1 MAKITLRAY
10 YREIEAMLDRSQF
23 DEAVAHCHHILKIYP
38 KNLAVYRLLGKTLL
52 EAKRYGDATDVFS
65 RALAAAP
72 SDFVSHVGMSLIRD
86 EENRLDDAIWHME
99 RAFEAQPSNAAVQ
112 SELQRLYTRRDG
124 SAPPRIR
131 MTRGALAHMYVKG
144 ELYPQAISEI
154 KSALMEDPG
163 RADMEAL
170 LARAYSRS
178 GQKAEATETCSSLLR
193 RYPYCYD
200 ANAILVDIL
209 DGERPESV
217 QANRQRVVELDPYA
231 AHVSG
236 SLLDVSAAP
245 DSAVSIERLDWQGQ
259 LVGLPSGWG
268 ESQGIQLPSE
278 SANDQPEWL
287 TNAFTEADTTLP
299 SAPQAAL
306 ATGAFAQPQE
316 DIPDFLRDAG
326 WGASTGAF
334 DESKSSI
341 LNDEEP
347 LPAAAADMPDWVKA
361 MAPAEAEISLADE
374 STPDWMDRI
383 DPSILS
389 AESKSAVA
397 SDQPDWLSELGA
409 MPQEPAQSVETTS
422 DQPDW
427 LKDLGATPQEPVQ
440 STTASDQPDW
450 LKDLGAM
457 PQEPVQSVETT
468 SDLPDWLKDTS
479 AKEPEPISNDFDS
492 LKQTEQPQES
502 EAIEASS
509 ASHSAASAP
518 SAQAEDDAFAWL
530 ESLAVKQGS
539 TEGLLLKPEDRP
551 QEEPEWV
558 KQVKSTPED
567 APLAQ
572 TPSIAAAE
580 ETPVASV
587 GDLEELGKSEKEQD
601 DSFAWLE
608 SLAVKQG
615 STEGLLITPEERNED
630 EPEWVRQAKEIGDSL
645 TASAREHEVVDSA
658 ESPAVALDPQAM
670 SEDTGMWL
678 RSLETET
685 AAVAP
690 AQSSE
695 DDDVAT
701 WLKKLDEPEESSVG
715 AEQQDDILPDWMKTV
730 EASDRAELDE
740 SASRPFAS
748 KAVDE
753 NALPQAERVSE
764 GDLPNWLEGID
775 AGAPAAAASD
785 DLPAWLRDDAGET
798 VAEPAKIEPT
808 RAEEWR
814 TLETHT
820 VVEPAAPA
828 EEKPQA
834 ATPEPPARKKVEA
847 KKTAPIAAR
856 PQEPGVRKGT
866 GSLAYTVD
874 IALGQARNELNR
886 SNIPGALERYSK
898 LIKKGRYLDDIISDL
913 RDASYRYPVEVG
925 IWQALGDAYMRGN
938 RLQDALDSYTKAEE
952 LLR

>member
-178 GQKAEATETCSSLLR
+178 GQKTEATETCSSLLR

-245 DSAVSIERLDWQGQ
+245 DAAVSIERLDWQGQ
-259 LVGLPSGWG
+259 LVGLPSGWS

-287 TNAFTEADTTLP
+287 TNAFTETDTTLP

-306 ATGAFAQPQE
+306 AMGASAQPQE

-347 LPAAAADMPDWVKA
+347 LPAAAADIPDWVKA
-361 MAPAEAEISLADE
+361 MAPAESEISSADE
-374 STPDWMDRI
+374 PTPDWMDRI

-389 AESKSAVA
+389 AESKSAAA

-409 MPQEPAQSVETTS
+409 TPQEPVQSTTVS

-427 LKDLGATPQEPVQ
+427 LSELGATPQEPVQ
-440 STTASDQPDW
+440 ST
-450 LKDLGAM
+450 
-457 PQEPVQSVETT
+457 ETT
-468 SDLPDWLKDTS
+468 SDLPDWLKDTG
-479 AKEPEPISNDFDS
+479 AKEPEPVSNDFDF

-502 EAIEASS
+502 ESIEA
-509 ASHSAASAP
+509 ASVPHSAASTP

-567 APLAQ
+567 APPAQ
-572 TPSIAAAE
+572 TPAIAAVE
-580 ETPVASV
+580 EMPVASV
-587 GDLEELGKSEKEQD
+587 DDLEELGKSEKEQD

-645 TASAREHEVVDSA
+645 TASAREHEAADSA
-658 ESPAVALDPQAM
+658 ETPAVALEPQAM

-678 RSLETET
+678 RSLEAET
-685 AAVAP
+685 SVVEP

-701 WLKKLDEPEESSVG
+701 WLKKLDEPEESSAG
-715 AEQQDDILPDWMKTV
+715 AERQDDVLPDWMKTV
-730 EASDRAELDE
+730 EASDRAEFDE
-740 SASRPFAS
+740 SASQLFAS

-753 NALPQAERVSE
+753 RTLPQAERVSE

-775 AGAPAAAASD
+775 TGLSAAAASD

-808 RAEEWR
+808 RAEEWH
-814 TLETHT
+814 TLETHA
-820 VVEPAAPA
+820 VEPAASV
-828 EEKPQA
+828 EEKPRA
-834 ATPEPPARKKVEA
+834 TTPEPPARKTVEA

-856 PQEPGVRKGT
+856 PQEPVMRKGT

-913 RDASYRYPVEVG
+913 REASYRYPVEVS

>member
-1 MAKITLRAY
+1 
-10 YREIEAMLDRSQF
+10 
-23 DEAVAHCHHILKIYP
+23 
-38 KNLAVYRLLGKTLL
+38 
-52 EAKRYGDATDVFS
+52 
-65 RALAAAP
+65 
-72 SDFVSHVGMSLIRD
+72 
-86 EENRLDDAIWHME
+86 
-99 RAFEAQPSNAAVQ
+99 
-112 SELQRLYTRRDG
+112 
-124 SAPPRIR
+124 
-131 MTRGALAHMYVKG
+131 
-144 ELYPQAISEI
+144 
-154 KSALMEDPG
+154 
-163 RADMEAL
+163 
-170 LARAYSRS
+170 
-178 GQKAEATETCSSLLR
+178 
-193 RYPYCYD
+193 
-200 ANAILVDIL
+200 
-209 DGERPESV
+209 
-217 QANRQRVVELDPYA
+217 
-231 AHVSG
+231 
-236 SLLDVSAAP
+236 LDVSAAP

-259 LVGLPSGWG
+259 LVGLPSGWS

-341 LNDEEP
+341 LSDEEP
-347 LPAAAADMPDWVKA
+347 LPAAAADIPDWVKA
-361 MAPAEAEISLADE
+361 MAPAEVEISSADE
-374 STPDWMDRI
+374 STPDWLDRI

-389 AESKSAVA
+389 AESKSAAA
-397 SDQPDWLSELGA
+397 SDQPDWLSE
-409 MPQEPAQSVETTS
+409 
-422 DQPDW
+422 
-427 LKDLGATPQEPVQ
+427 LGATPQEPVQ

-492 LKQTEQPQES
+492 LKQTEQSQES

-509 ASHSAASAP
+509 ASHSAASTP
-518 SAQAEDDAFAWL
+518 SAQTEDDAFAWL

-558 KQVKSTPED
+558 KQVKATPED

-580 ETPVASV
+580 ETPVAPV

-658 ESPAVALDPQAM
+658 ETPAVALEPQAM

-685 AAVAP
+685 PAVEP

-715 AEQQDDILPDWMKTV
+715 AERQDDALPDWMKTV
-730 EASDRAELDE
+730 EASDRAEFDE
-740 SASRPFAS
+740 SASQLFAS

-753 NALPQAERVSE
+753 
-764 GDLPNWLEGID
+764 
-775 AGAPAAAASD
+775 
-785 DLPAWLRDDAGET
+785 
-798 VAEPAKIEPT
+798 
-808 RAEEWR
+808 
-814 TLETHT
+814 
-820 VVEPAAPA
+820 
-828 EEKPQA
+828 
-834 ATPEPPARKKVEA
+834 
-847 KKTAPIAAR
+847 
-856 PQEPGVRKGT
+856 
-866 GSLAYTVD
+866 
-874 IALGQARNELNR
+874 
-886 SNIPGALERYSK
+886 
-898 LIKKGRYLDDIISDL
+898 
-913 RDASYRYPVEVG
+913 
-925 IWQALGDAYMRGN
+925 
-938 RLQDALDSYTKAEE
+938 
-952 LLR
+952 

>member
-178 GQKAEATETCSSLLR
+178 GQKTEATETCSSLLR

-245 DSAVSIERLDWQGQ
+245 DTAVSIERLDWQGQ
-259 LVGLPSGWG
+259 LVGLPSGWS

-278 SANDQPEWL
+278 TANDQPEWL

-306 ATGAFAQPQE
+306 AMGAFAQPQE

-361 MAPAEAEISLADE
+361 MAPAESEISSADE

-389 AESKSAVA
+389 AESKSAAA

-409 MPQEPAQSVETTS
+409 TPQEPVQSVETTS

-427 LKDLGATPQEPVQ
+427 LKDLGA
-440 STTASDQPDW
+440 
-450 LKDLGAM
+450 M
-457 PQEPVQSVETT
+457 PQEPAQSVETT

-502 EAIEASS
+502 EPIEASS

-658 ESPAVALDPQAM
+658 ETPAVALEPQAM

-678 RSLETET
+678 RSLESET
-685 AAVAP
+685 LIVEP

-715 AEQQDDILPDWMKTV
+715 AERQDDVLPDWMKTA
-730 EASDRAELDE
+730 EASDRAEFDK
-740 SASRPFAS
+740 SASQPFAS

-753 NALPQAERVSE
+753 SALPQAERVSE
-764 GDLPNWLEGID
+764 GDLPSWLEGID
-775 AGAPAAAASD
+775 AGAPAAAISD
-785 DLPAWLRDDAGET
+785 DLPVWLRDEAGET

-808 RAEEWR
+808 RAEEWH
-814 TLETHT
+814 TLETHA
-820 VVEPAAPA
+820 VEPVASV
-828 EEKPQA
+828 EEKPQM
-834 ATPEPPARKKVEA
+834 ATPKPPARKTVEA

-856 PQEPGVRKGT
+856 PQEPAVRKGT